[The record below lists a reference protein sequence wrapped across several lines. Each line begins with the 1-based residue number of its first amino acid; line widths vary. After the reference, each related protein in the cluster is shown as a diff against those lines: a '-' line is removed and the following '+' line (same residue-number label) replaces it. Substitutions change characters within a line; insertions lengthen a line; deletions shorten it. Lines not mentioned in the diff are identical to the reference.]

1 MTTVSFPN
9 LFGGFDINVSR
20 VAFSIFSIDI
30 YWYGLIIGIGFAL
43 AVFLALRNSKRHG
56 IEEDDVINILLIAV
70 PVAIVFARL
79 FYVAFYSKNWTF
91 IEIINIR
98 DGGLA
103 IYGGII
109 GGFGAAAVYAKIK
122 KLNFL
127 ALGDLGGPYFA
138 LAQAIGRWGN
148 FVNQEAFGYNT
159 NLPWGMTSIPITN
172 ELNIMAANGIDVNPY
187 LPVHPTFLYESVWN
201 VLVFTLLIILS
212 RRKKFNGQIF
222 CLYMALYGFGRMFIE
237 GLRTD
242 SLMLGGLRVSQLIGL
257 LFFLIFGSVLLFI
270 YLKDRKVKKDTKEL
284 NDIETGKSE
293 FASILDNKMS
303 NDEEPTTEEDIK
315 IEQEEKEIEENIDP
329 AEEIEEIKSEL
340 E

>member
-20 VAFSIFSIDI
+20 VAFSVFGIDI

-56 IEEDDVINILLIAV
+56 LLEDDVINILLIAV
-70 PVAIVFARL
+70 PVAIIFARL
-79 FYVAFYSKNWTF
+79 FYVAFYSKDWTF
-91 IEIINIR
+91 LEVINIR

-109 GGFGAAAVYAKIK
+109 GGFGAAAIYAKIK

-127 ALGDLGGPYFA
+127 ALGDLAGPYFA

-159 NLPWGMTSIPITN
+159 NLPWGMTSVPISN
-172 ELNIMAANGIDVNPY
+172 ELSLLAAKGVDVNPY
-187 LPVHPTFLYESVWN
+187 LPVHPTFLYESLWN
-201 VLVFTLLIILS
+201 LLIFIVLAILS

-222 CLYMALYGFGRMFIE
+222 CMYMALYGLGRMVIE

-242 SLMLGGLRVSQLIGL
+242 SLMLGGIRISQLIAF
-257 LFFLIFGSVLLFI
+257 LFFVIFGGVLLYI
-270 YLKDRKVKKDTKEL
+270 YIKDKKEKKNTQDL
-284 NDIETGKSE
+284 SDIETGKSE
-293 FASILDNKMS
+293 FASILGNKMS
-303 NDEEPTTEEDIK
+303 VEGKDTTTEE
-315 IEQEEKEIEENIDP
+315 EIEL
-329 AEEIEEIKSEL
+329 EIKNNSDNE
-340 E
+340 EV

>member
-9 LFGGFDINVSR
+9 LFGGFEMNVSR
-20 VAFSIFSIDI
+20 VAFSIFGIDI

-43 AVFLALRNSKRHG
+43 AVFLALKNAKRHDLK
-56 IEEDDVINILLIAV
+56 EDDVINILLIAV
-70 PVAIVFARL
+70 PVAIIFARL

-91 IEIINIR
+91 SDIINIR

-109 GGFGAAAVYAKIK
+109 GGFLAAGVYAKIK
-122 KLNFL
+122 KLSFL
-127 ALGDLGGPYFA
+127 ALGDLAGPYFA

-172 ELNIMAANGIDVNPY
+172 ELNIMAAKGIEVNPY
-187 LPVHPTFLYESVWN
+187 LPVHPTFLYESIWN
-201 VLVFTLLIILS
+201 ILIFVLLAIMS

-222 CLYMALYGFGRMFIE
+222 CMYMALYGFGRMFIE

-242 SLMLGGLRVSQLIGL
+242 SLMLGNIRISQLIGL
-257 LFFLIFGSVLLFI
+257 LFFVIFGGVLLFI
-270 YLKDRKVKKDTKEL
+270 YLKDRKEKKEAKDVE
-284 NDIETGKSE
+284 DIETGKSE

-303 NDEEPTTEEDIK
+303 VESTDTTTVEDV
-315 IEQEEKEIEENIDP
+315 
-329 AEEIEEIKSEL
+329 EL
-340 E
+340 ESKNTNPDE

>member
-70 PVAIVFARL
+70 PIAIIFARL

-91 IEIINIR
+91 LEIINIR

-109 GGFGAAAVYAKIK
+109 GGFGAGAVYAKIK

-172 ELNIMAANGIDVNPY
+172 ELNIMAAKGIDVNPY
-187 LPVHPTFLYESVWN
+187 LPVHPTFLYESIWN

-242 SLMLGGLRVSQLIGL
+242 SLMLGGIRVSQLIGL
-257 LFFLIFGSVLLFI
+257 LFFLIFGGVLLFI
-270 YLKDRKVKKDTKEL
+270 YLKDRKEKKEQKEL
-284 NDIETGKSE
+284 SDIETGKSE

-303 NDEEPTTEEDIK
+303 ADEEPTTEDDMK
-315 IEQEEKEIEENIDP
+315 IEQEENEIEENTEST
-329 AEEIEEIKSEL
+329 EEIEEIESE
-340 E
+340 

>member
-20 VAFSIFSIDI
+20 VAFSVFGIDI

-43 AVFLALRNSKRHG
+43 AVFLALRNTKRHG
-56 IEEDDVINILLIAV
+56 LEEDDVINILLIAV
-70 PVAIVFARL
+70 PVAIIFARL

-91 IEIINIR
+91 SEIINIR

-109 GGFGAAAVYAKIK
+109 GGFGAAAIYAKIK
-122 KLNFL
+122 KLSFL
-127 ALGDLGGPYFA
+127 ALGDLAGPYFA

-159 NLPWGMTSIPITN
+159 NLPWGMTSIPISN
-172 ELNIMAANGIDVNPY
+172 ELNIMAAKGIDVNPY
-187 LPVHPTFLYESVWN
+187 LPVHPTFLYESIWN
-201 VLVFTLLIILS
+201 ILVFTLLVILS
-212 RRKKFNGQIF
+212 RHKKFNGQIF

-242 SLMLGGLRVSQLIGL
+242 SLMLGGIRVSQLIGL
-257 LFFLIFGSVLLFI
+257 LFFLIFGGVLLFI
-270 YLKDRKVKKDTKEL
+270 FLKDRKEKKDSKEL
-284 NDIETGKSE
+284 DDIETGKSE
-293 FASILDNKMS
+293 YASILDNKRS
-303 NDEEPTTEEDIK
+303 DDENEVAAEEVEVIK
-315 IEQEEKEIEENIDP
+315 EVEVSIEELEIED
-329 AEEIEEIKSEL
+329 KSKPE
-340 E
+340 